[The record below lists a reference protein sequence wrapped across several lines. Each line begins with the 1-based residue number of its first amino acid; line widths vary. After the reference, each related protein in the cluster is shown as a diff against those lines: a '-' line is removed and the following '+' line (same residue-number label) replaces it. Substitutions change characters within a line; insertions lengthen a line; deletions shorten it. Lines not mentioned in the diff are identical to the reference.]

1 MEKETKLINTMK
13 LRGDEYKG
21 FAVDMK
27 HGKPAQKEEVKTK
40 TKKTLEEQD
49 FRNES
54 YKGFPLLE
62 D

>member
-27 HGKPAQKEEVKTK
+27 HGKSVEEELKSKKV
-40 TKKTLEEQD
+40 KKTLEEQD
-49 FRNES
+49 FRNEL